1 MSLLG
6 LPLAVLIGLSLGLLG
21 GGGSILTV
29 PLLVYVL
36 GVEPKQAIA
45 LGLATVG
52 ATSLVGAWGH
62 WREGN
67 LQPRAALLFG
77 GLAMGGSFAGARLSV
92 WLTGAQQ
99 LLLFATVMWVAAV
112 FLSRKARRAA
122 PARAPVPHRA
132 PRVLVAGAA
141 LAVGALT
148 GLVGVGGGFLIVPA
162 LVLLV
167 GLPMKRAVGTS
178 LLVIAMNSLV
188 GFAGHLGHV
197 EVPWARLGAFSA
209 LAIVGILAGTRL
221 SRSVSQAAL
230 QRAFAGLLVVMGTWM
245 LYQNRRAL
253 APLHPGEAHAR
264 PTGSGVPEARALGG
278 AAQGEAQ

>member
-21 GGGSILTV
+21 GGGSIITV

-36 GVEPKQAIA
+36 GFEPKQAIA
-45 LGLATVG
+45 MGLAIVG
-52 ATSLVGAWGH
+52 ATSLFGALSH

-77 GLAMGGSFAGARLSV
+77 SIAMGGSFAGARLSV
-92 WLTGAQQ
+92 FLSGTTQ
-99 LLLFATVMWVAAV
+99 LLLFSSVMLVAAV
-112 FLSRKARRAA
+112 FMSRNARRGAVA
-122 PARAPVPHRA
+122 RVPASEPHRA
-132 PRVLVAGAA
+132 AFPLVAAAA
-141 LAVGALT
+141 LGVGTLT

-178 LLVIAMNSLV
+178 LLVISLNSFV

-197 EVPWARLGAFSA
+197 DVPWGSLSVFTA
-209 LAIVGILAGTRL
+209 LAIAGILGGTWL
-221 SRSVSQAAL
+221 SRRVSQAAL
-230 QRAFAGLLVVMGTWM
+230 QRAFAGLLVVMGVLI

-253 APLHPGEAHAR
+253 APVHPSEAHANPR
-264 PTGSGVPEARALGG
+264 
-278 AAQGEAQ
+278 